1 MTTIIRDILQ
11 DLERTRENMLALS
24 DDIWLS
30 IDHNDPEAMRDGVA
44 FKSEYNERMIA
55 FDRLAKEISELVQ
68 QYTQVRMDE
77 SAPDIAEESEAER
90 NARVVRELNREEA
103 HGLDEDFTFKRPC
116 GYALQGKAF
125 NGLTTW
131 RRLFDH
137 VCRQLH
143 ERDPDLFQKLPDLPS
158 FKTRR
163 GNPFFAKDANALRV
177 DSEVVPGIFAEIN
190 LSAKGLCGVIR
201 LLLQT
206 YGIPESEMTVYLR
219 EDRDAGTF

>member
-30 IDHNDPEAMRDGVA
+30 IDHNDPDSLKEGVA
-44 FKSEYNERMIA
+44 FKEEYNSRMTA
-55 FDRLAKEISELVQ
+55 FDRLSKEISELVQ
-68 QYTQVRMDE
+68 QYTQVQLE
-77 SAPDIAEESEAER
+77 APEAEVAEESEQER
-90 NARVVRELNREEA
+90 NARVVRELNREDA
-103 HGLDEDFTFKRPC
+103 HRLDEDFTFKRPC

-143 ERDPDLFQKLPDLPS
+143 QRDADLFSQLPDLPA

-163 GNPFFAKDANALRV
+163 GNAFFAKDPDALRV
-177 DSEVVPGIFAEIN
+177 DSEVVPGTYAEVN
-190 LSAKGLCGVIR
+190 LSAKGLCNVMR
-201 LLLQT
+201 LLLKT
-206 YGIPESEMTVYLR
+206 YNIPESEMTVYLR
-219 EDRDAGTF
+219 EDRDAS

>member
-30 IDHNDPEAMRDGVA
+30 IDHNDPDSLKEGVT
-44 FKSEYNERMIA
+44 FKEEYNQRMIA

-68 QYTQVRMDE
+68 QYTQVRIDE
-77 SAPDIAEESEAER
+77 PEPESSTESEVER
-90 NARVVRELNREEA
+90 NARVVRELNREQA
-103 HGLDEDFTFKRPC
+103 HRLDEDFTFKRPC
-116 GYALQGKAF
+116 GYAMQGKAF

-143 ERDPDLFQKLPDLPS
+143 ERDPSLFKQLPDLPA

-163 GNPFFAKDANALRV
+163 GNPFFSRDPNALRV
-177 DSEVVPGIFAEIN
+177 HSEVVPGIFAEVN
-190 LSAKGLCGVIR
+190 LSAMGLCNVIR
-201 LLLQT
+201 HLLQT
-206 YGIPESEMTVYLR
+206 YGIPETEMTVYLR
-219 EDRDAGTF
+219 EDRDAV

>member
-1 MTTIIRDILQ
+1 MTTIIRDILT

-30 IDHNDPEAMRDGVA
+30 IDHNDSDALREGVA
-44 FKSEYNERMIA
+44 FKEEYNQRMTA
-55 FDRLAKEISELVQ
+55 FDRLSKEISELVQ
-68 QYTQVRMDE
+68 QYTQVRLEVPE
-77 SAPDIAEESEAER
+77 SEEEEEESEQER

-103 HGLDEDFTFKRPC
+103 HRLDEDFTYKRPC

-125 NGLTTW
+125 NGLSTW

-143 ERDPDLFQKLPDLPS
+143 ERDADLFKRLPDLPA

-163 GNPFFAKDANALRV
+163 GNPFFSRDPKALRV
-177 DSEVVPGIFAEIN
+177 DSEVVPGIHAEIN
-190 LSAKGLCGVIR
+190 LSAKGLCAVMR

-206 YGIPESEMTVYLR
+206 YGIPESDMTVYLR
-219 EDRDAGTF
+219 EDRDAV

>member
-30 IDHNDPEAMRDGVA
+30 IDHNDPEAMREGVA
-44 FKSEYNERMIA
+44 FKTEYNDHMKA

-77 SAPDIAEESEAER
+77 VEPEMAEESEAER

-116 GYALQGKAF
+116 GYALQGKAY

-163 GNPFFAKDANALRV
+163 GNPFFSRDPKALRV
-177 DSEVVPGIFAEIN
+177 DSEVVPGIFAEVN
-190 LSAKGLCGVIR
+190 LSAKGLCAVIR
-201 LLLQT
+201 LLLKA

-219 EDRDAGTF
+219 EDRDAETF